1 MEQRTPE
8 WYAIRKGRIT
18 ASSVGAI
25 LGLSPHAKPDD
36 VMRRMIREYQGLEP
50 EFTGNTA
57 TEYGNVHESLALADY
72 SLEHQ
77 RVEQCGFFP
86 FSDWLGAS
94 PDGLIGDD
102 AILEIKCP
110 YSLRN
115 GGEFKSIAEQP
126 HYYAQI
132 QIQLWCTGRQWCDF
146 YQWSAHGYKL
156 ESVPR
161 NDEWIAQN
169 IIKLSDFYQ
178 DYLALRDKPLNDFE
192 SLLVDDYFSVSEQIK
207 KLEEFKKEL
216 LEKIVAEAN
225 GQNAVISGHK
235 LTKVTKAGSISYA
248 KVVKDLIPHAD
259 LKKYQ
264 GETTE
269 YWKLS

>member
-1 MEQRTPE
+1 MLFR
-8 WYAIRKGRIT
+8 
-18 ASSVGAI
+18 S
-25 LGLSPHAKPDD
+25 
-36 VMRRMIREYQGLEP
+36 
-50 EFTGNTA
+50 
-57 TEYGNVHESLALADY
+57 
-72 SLEHQ
+72 Q
-77 RVEQCGFFP
+77 RVEQCGFFT

-102 AILEIKCP
+102 SILEIKCP

-115 GGEFKSIAEQP
+115 GGEFKSISEQP

-169 IIKLSDFYQ
+169 ITKLSDFYQ

-192 SLLVDDYFSVSEQIK
+192 SPLVDDYFSVSEQIK

-235 LTKVTKAGSISYA
+235 IGRAHV
-248 KVVKDLIPHAD
+248 
-259 LKKYQ
+259 
-264 GETTE
+264 
-269 YWKLS
+269 